1 MYGREYALSQ
11 SPMLTMP
18 IPMSIYTVWM
28 LSPPSHSRMIY
39 QTHVEMLISSKAI
52 HDRRIPC
59 AYSSLALTYHMAY
72 CTIHAHVFTQPCG
85 LHQLHHDVSKLSDT
99 SCMMAQH
106 GLMSISQDSFWQYWW
121 RCQATMQNTS
131 TEHIAL
137 SGRSHV
143 ESCTLLFVIIGIP
156 A

>member
-1 MYGREYALSQ
+1 
-11 SPMLTMP
+11 MLTMP

-28 LSPPSHSRMIY
+28 PSPPSHSRMIY

-59 AYSSLALTYHMAY
+59 AYSSSALTHYMAYHM
-72 CTIHAHVFTQPCG
+72 IHAHVFTQPCG
-85 LHQLHHDVSKLSDT
+85 LYQLHHDVSKLSNT
-99 SCMMAQH
+99 LRMMAQH

-131 TEHIAL
+131 TECTAL

-143 ESCTLLFVIIGIP
+143 ESCTSLFLIIDIP